1 MTVAEE
7 TLTDVP
13 QPIQGPSALGGG
25 RRRFWN
31 LLWLTS
37 LSDYKSRY
45 ADSTFSY
52 LWTIARPLM
61 LFGILYLVFT
71 QVIRFGGRISNY
83 PVLLLM
89 NIMLFQFFAEA
100 TNRSVRSMMARGL
113 VRKMDIPRLV
123 LPLSAV
129 LTAGLVSLSA
139 LLVVF
144 VWILAY
150 GIQPMWT
157 WLLFPVIAAALV
169 ALTVAIAALVSA
181 LYVTHRDVAQVWPV
195 LVRLLFYG
203 STVIFPI
210 GSLPP
215 AGFLHDV
222 EVVNPLSPI
231 LAQARVWIIDS
242 NAPGW
247 IEASGSTLAA
257 LAPLLAFLGICFAAV
272 VASRRAARV
281 VAEEL

>member
-7 TLTDVP
+7 TLTDAP

-37 LSDYKSRY
+37 LSDYKGRY
-45 ADSTFSY
+45 AESTFSY
-52 LWTIARPLM
+52 LWTLARPLM

-71 QVIRFGGRISNY
+71 QVIRFGDRIPAY
-83 PVLLLM
+83 PVILLL

-100 TNRSVRSMMARGL
+100 TNRSVRSMTTRGL

-129 LTAGLVSLSA
+129 MSTGLVSLSA

-144 VWILAY
+144 VWIVAY
-150 GIQPMWT
+150 GVEPMWT
-157 WLLFPVIAAALV
+157 WLLFPVIVAALV
-169 ALTVAIAALVSA
+169 ALTVATAVLVST
-181 LYVTHRDVAQVWPV
+181 LYVTHRDVAEVWPV
-195 LVRLLFYG
+195 FTRLLFYG
-203 STVIFPI
+203 STVIYPLGF
-210 GSLPP
+210 LPP
-215 AGFLHDV
+215 GFLRDV

-257 LAPLLAFLGICFAAV
+257 LAPLLAFLCICLAAV
-272 VASRRAARV
+272 VSSRRAARV

>member
-1 MTVAEE
+1 MTTAEQ
-7 TLTDVP
+7 TLTDAP
-13 QPIQGPSALGGG
+13 QPIQGPSAMGGG
-25 RRRFWN
+25 RRRFWH

-37 LSDYKSRY
+37 LSDYKARY

-71 QVIRFGGRISNY
+71 QVIRFGGRVPDY
-83 PVLLLM
+83 PVILLM

-100 TNRSVRSMMARGL
+100 TNRSVRSMTARGL

-129 LTAGLVSLSA
+129 MTAGLVSLSA

-144 VWILAY
+144 VWIVAY
-150 GIQPMWT
+150 GVDPMWT
-157 WLLFPVIAAALV
+157 WLLFPVIVAALV
-169 ALTVAIAALVSA
+169 ALTVAIATLVSA

-203 STVIFPI
+203 STVIYPI
-210 GSLPP
+210 GYLPP
-215 AGFLHDV
+215 GFLHDV

-242 NAPGW
+242 SAPGW
-247 IEASGSTLAA
+247 IEAAGSTLAA
-257 LAPLLAFLGICFAAV
+257 LAPLLSFLCICFVAV
-272 VASRRAARV
+272 VSSRRAARV

>member
-1 MTVAEE
+1 MTTAEQ
-7 TLTDVP
+7 TLTHAP
-13 QPIQGPSALGGG
+13 QPIPGPSALGRG

-37 LSDYKSRY
+37 RSEYKARY

-71 QVIRFGGRISNY
+71 QVIRFGGRVPNY
-83 PVLLLM
+83 PVVLLL

-100 TNRSVRSMMARGL
+100 TNRSVRSMTARGL

-129 LTAGLVSLSA
+129 MTSGLVSLSA

-150 GIQPMWT
+150 GIEPMLT
-157 WLLFPVIAAALV
+157 WLLFPVIAAALL
-169 ALTVAIAALVSA
+169 ALTVATAALVSA

-203 STVIFPI
+203 STVIYPI
-210 GSLPP
+210 GYLPP
-215 AGFLHDV
+215 GFLHDV

-231 LAQARVWIIDS
+231 LAQARVWIIDP

-257 LAPLLAFLGICFAAV
+257 LAPLLAFLCISFAAV

>member
-1 MTVAEE
+1 MTSAEE
-7 TLTDVP
+7 TLTGAP
-13 QPIQGPSALGGG
+13 QPILGPSALGGG

-37 LSDYKSRY
+37 LSDYKARY

-61 LFGILYLVFT
+61 LFAILYVVFT
-71 QVIRFGGRISNY
+71 QVIRFGGRIPDY
-83 PVLLLM
+83 PVILLL

-100 TNRSVRSMMARGL
+100 TNRSVRSMTARGL

-129 LTAGLVSLSA
+129 MTAGLVALSA

-144 VWILAY
+144 VWIVAY
-150 GIQPMWT
+150 GVDPMWT

-169 ALTVAIAALVSA
+169 ALTVATAALVSA
-181 LYVTHRDVAQVWPV
+181 MYVTHRDVAQVWPV
-195 LVRLLFYG
+195 FTRLLFYG
-203 STVIFPI
+203 STVIYPLGF
-210 GSLPP
+210 LPP
-215 AGFLHDV
+215 GFLRDV

-231 LAQARVWIIDS
+231 LAQARVWIIDP
-242 NAPGW
+242 NAPTW
-247 IEASGSTLAA
+247 IEASGSTLGAV
-257 LAPLLAFLGICFAAV
+257 APLLAFLCICAAAV
-272 VASRRAARV
+272 VWSRRAARV

>member
-1 MTVAEE
+1 MTLADE
-7 TLTDVP
+7 TLTDAP
-13 QPIQGPSALGGG
+13 QPILGPSALGGG

-37 LSDYKSRY
+37 LSDYKARY

-61 LFGILYLVFT
+61 LFAILYVVFT
-71 QVIRFGGRISNY
+71 QVIRFGGRIPDY
-83 PVLLLM
+83 PVILLL

-100 TNRSVRSMMARGL
+100 TNRAVRSMTARGL

-129 LTAGLVSLSA
+129 MTAGLVALSA

-144 VWILAY
+144 VWIIAY
-150 GIQPMWT
+150 GVDPMWT
-157 WLLFPVIAAALV
+157 WLLFPVIVAALV
-169 ALTVAIAALVSA
+169 ALTVAIATLVSA

-203 STVIFPI
+203 STVIYPI
-210 GSLPP
+210 GYLPP
-215 AGFLHDV
+215 GFLHDV

-247 IEASGSTLAA
+247 IEAAGSTLAA
-257 LAPLLAFLGICFAAV
+257 LAPLVTFLCICFVAV
-272 VASRRAARV
+272 VSSRRAARV

>member
-1 MTVAEE
+1 MTAAEE

-13 QPIQGPSALGGG
+13 RPIRGPSALGGD
-25 RRRFWN
+25 RRRFWH
-31 LLWLTS
+31 LLWRTS

-61 LFGILYLVFT
+61 LFAILYVIFT
-71 QVIRFGGRISNY
+71 SVIRFGGKIPDY
-83 PVLLLM
+83 PVILLL

-100 TNRSVRSMMARGL
+100 TNRSVRSMTARGL

-129 LTAGLVSLSA
+129 MTAGLVTLSA

-144 VWILAY
+144 VWIVAY
-150 GIQPMWT
+150 GVEPMWT
-157 WLLFPVIAAALV
+157 WLLFPVIAIELV
-169 ALTVAIAALVSA
+169 ALTVATAVLVSA

-195 LVRLLFYG
+195 FTRLLFYG
-203 STVIFPI
+203 STIIYPLGF
-210 GSLPP
+210 LPP
-215 AGFLHDV
+215 GFLHDV
-222 EVVNPLSPI
+222 WVVNPLSPI

-242 NAPGW
+242 SAPTW

-257 LAPLLAFLGICFAAV
+257 LAPLLVFLCICFAAV
-272 VASRRAARV
+272 MSSRRAARV
-281 VAEEL
+281 VAEKL